1 MVALQTD
8 NLMDSTDGPLLLVT
22 RPAEQAAGWVSK
34 LRAQG
39 LRAEAL
45 PLIAIGPAPD
55 AAALRQMLAALSPGA
70 LVMFVSP
77 NAVQQSV
84 AALGGGLIW
93 PQGVRAAATG
103 PGTVAALMEAG
114 VPAGSIVSPPE
125 AALQFDSEALWQL
138 LQHEDWCGRQVRVV
152 RGEGGREWFADTLR
166 AAGAE
171 VQLVQGYS
179 RCAATL
185 DEPGQAL
192 LQRALAHPADVRW
205 LFSSS
210 ESIDHLMGLVPG
222 ADWSASQALVSHPR
236 IAERA
241 LERGWRHV
249 LLVPPGLDAIVR
261 AARGPHPG

>member
-1 MVALQTD
+1 M
-8 NLMDSTDGPLLLVT
+8 LLVT

-55 AAALRQMLAALSPGA
+55 PQALRQMLAALRPGA

-77 NAVQQSV
+77 NAVQQTA
-84 AALGGGLIW
+84 AALGGALPW
-93 PQGVRAAATG
+93 PEGVCAAATG
-103 PGTVAALMEAG
+103 PGTVAALRAAG
-114 VPAGSIVSPPE
+114 VPSGRIVAPGASAP
-125 AALQFDSEALWQL
+125 QFDSEALWAL
-138 LQHEDWCGRQVRVV
+138 LRHEDWHGRQVRVV

-171 VQLVQGYS
+171 VELVQGYARS
-179 RCAATL
+179 AAAL
-185 DEPGQAL
+185 DDTGQAL
-192 LQRALAHPADVRW
+192 LRHALAQPQDCVW

-210 ESIDHLMGLVPG
+210 EGIDHLMAMAPQ
-222 ADWSASQALVSHPR
+222 ADWSASVAWVSHPR

-241 LERGWRHV
+241 QARGWQRV
-249 LLVPPGLDAIVR
+249 LQLPPGLDAIVQ
-261 AARGPHPG
+261 AVRGGPSA

>member
-1 MVALQTD
+1 M
-8 NLMDSTDGPLLLVT
+8 LLVT

-55 AAALRQMLAALSPGA
+55 AHALSEMLAALRPGA

-77 NAVQQSV
+77 NAVQQTA
-84 AALGGGLIW
+84 AALGGRLPW
-93 PQGVRAAATG
+93 PEGVRAGATG
-103 PGTVAALMEAG
+103 PGTVAALQAAG
-114 VPAGSIVSPPE
+114 VNPGRIVAPSE
-125 AALQFDSEALWQL
+125 VALQFDSEALWAL
-138 LQHEDWCGRQVRVV
+138 LQHEDWQGRQVRVV
-152 RGEGGREWFADTLR
+152 RGEGGREWFAETLR

-185 DEPGQAL
+185 DVHGQAL
-192 LQRALAHPADVRW
+192 LQQALAWPQDCVW

-210 ESIDHLMGLVPG
+210 EGIDHLMAMAPQ
-222 ADWSASQALVSHPR
+222 ADWSASVAWVSHPR

-241 LERGWRHV
+241 RSRGWRQV
-249 LLVPPGLDAIVR
+249 LQLPPGLDAIVQAVHGGQ
-261 AARGPHPG
+261 AA

>member
-1 MVALQTD
+1 MHKPMHAA
-8 NLMDSTDGPLLLVT
+8 DGPLLLVT

-55 AAALRQMLAALSPGA
+55 AKALRQMLAALQPGA

-77 NAVQQSV
+77 NAVQQTA
-84 AALGGGLIW
+84 AALGGRLPW
-93 PQGVRAAATG
+93 PEGVRAAATG
-103 PGTVAALMEAG
+103 PGTVAALQAAG
-114 VPAGSIVSPPE
+114 VRPGQIVAPDE

-138 LQHEDWCGRQVRVV
+138 LQHEDWRGRQVRVV
-152 RGEGGREWFADTLR
+152 RGEGGREWFAETLR

-185 DEPGQAL
+185 DAAGRAL
-192 LQRALAHPADVRW
+192 LHLALAQPQDCVW

-210 ESIDHLMGLVPG
+210 EGIDHVMAMAPQ
-222 ADWSASQALVSHPR
+222 ADWAASVAWVSHPR
-236 IAERA
+236 IAETARA
-241 LERGWRHV
+241 RGWRQV
-249 LLVPPGLDAIVR
+249 SLLPPGLDAIVHAVR
-261 AARGPHPG
+261 TGPTA